1 LAVPTSQFSPPSPFS
16 YTGNSSHL
24 FQQTGREEFEM
35 KIHIREIDHVVIR
48 AQDAAALTRFYC
60 EVLGCSVEKEQRD
73 LGLTQLRAGRSL
85 IDLLQVGAKL
95 DHAENGTPGVGRNM
109 DHLCLRI
116 EPFDANALNAH
127 LREHGLQPG
136 DAALRYGAD
145 GFGPSIYL
153 FDPEGNMV
161 ELKGPP
167 EAARAT
173 SL

>member
-1 LAVPTSQFSPPSPFS
+1 
-16 YTGNSSHL
+16 
-24 FQQTGREEFEM
+24 M

-48 AQDAAALTRFYC
+48 AANAQALARFYC
-60 EVLGCSVEKEQRD
+60 DVLGCTLEKEQRE

-95 DHAENGTPGVGRNM
+95 DRPENGVPGAARNM
-109 DHLCLRI
+109 DHVCLRV
-116 EPFDANALNAH
+116 EPFDADALRAH
-127 LREHGLQPG
+127 LAAHGARLG
-136 DAALRYGAD
+136 EEGVRYGAD
-145 GFGPSIYL
+145 GYGPSLYL

-167 EAARAT
+167 QAAHAT

>member
-1 LAVPTSQFSPPSPFS
+1 
-16 YTGNSSHL
+16 
-24 FQQTGREEFEM
+24 M

-48 AQDAAALTRFYC
+48 ATNSEQMTRFYC
-60 EVLGCSVEKEQRD
+60 DVLGCSVEKTQRD

-85 IDLLQVGAKL
+85 IDLLQVGARL

-116 EPFDANALNAH
+116 EPFDAEALTAH
-127 LREHGLQPG
+127 LSEHGAQIG
-136 DAALRYGAD
+136 EHGLRYGAD
-145 GFGPSIYL
+145 GFGPSLYL

-167 EAARAT
+167 EAARVT

>member
-1 LAVPTSQFSPPSPFS
+1 
-16 YTGNSSHL
+16 
-24 FQQTGREEFEM
+24 M

-48 AQDAAALTRFYC
+48 ATNVEAMSRFYC
-60 EVLGCSVEKEQRD
+60 DVLGCSVEKEQRD

-95 DHAENGTPGVGRNM
+95 DHAENGVPGTGRNM
-109 DHLCLRI
+109 DHLCLRV
-116 EPFDANALNAH
+116 ESFDADALNAH
-127 LREHGLQPG
+127 LAAHGARVGEQ
-136 DAALRYGAD
+136 ALRYGAD
-145 GFGPSIYL
+145 GFGPSLYL

-167 EAARAT
+167 EAARLT

>member
-1 LAVPTSQFSPPSPFS
+1 
-16 YTGNSSHL
+16 
-24 FQQTGREEFEM
+24 M

-48 AQDAAALTRFYC
+48 ATNVETLARFYC
-60 EVLGCSVEKEQRD
+60 DVLGCSLEKEQRE

-95 DHAENGTPGVGRNM
+95 DRAENGMPGTGRNL

-116 EPFDANALNAH
+116 ESFDVAALTAH
-127 LREHGLQPG
+127 LAAHGARIGEQG
-136 DAALRYGAD
+136 VRYGAD
-145 GFGPSIYL
+145 GFGPSLYL

-167 EAARAT
+167 DAARVT

>member
-1 LAVPTSQFSPPSPFS
+1 
-16 YTGNSSHL
+16 
-24 FQQTGREEFEM
+24 M

>member
-1 LAVPTSQFSPPSPFS
+1 
-16 YTGNSSHL
+16 
-24 FQQTGREEFEM
+24 M

-48 AQDAAALTRFYC
+48 ATHVDTLARFYC
-60 EVLGCSVEKEQRD
+60 DVLGCSVEKEQRE

-95 DHAENGTPGVGRNM
+95 DRAENGEAGTGRNM
-109 DHLCLRI
+109 DHLCLRV
-116 EPFDANALNAH
+116 ESFDADALKAH
-127 LREHGLQPG
+127 LSARGARLGEQGV
-136 DAALRYGAD
+136 RYGAD
-145 GFGPSIYL
+145 GFGPSLYL

-167 EAARAT
+167 EAARIT

>member
-1 LAVPTSQFSPPSPFS
+1 
-16 YTGNSSHL
+16 
-24 FQQTGREEFEM
+24 M

-48 AQDAAALTRFYC
+48 ATDVAALTRFYC
-60 EVLGCSVEKEQRD
+60 DVLGCSVEKVQRE

-85 IDLLQVGAKL
+85 IDLLEVGAKI
-95 DHAENGTPGVGRNM
+95 DRPENGTPGTGRNM

-116 EPFDANALNAH
+116 EPFDEPALRAH
-127 LREHGLQPG
+127 LAEHGMQVD
-136 DAALRYGAD
+136 DAARRYGAD
-145 GFGPSIYL
+145 GFGPSLYL

-167 EAARAT
+167 EAAQA